1 MIRRPRNSAAAFFFA
16 LIGFA
21 DAASP
26 APATD
31 HAVTLSAGCVVHGF
45 RLPGLVPVA
54 TFDAGDCA
62 TAAAVRS
69 VDQSAVFIGTRDGE
83 LLKLATPE
91 LGVTRRRPVDGR
103 VMQLFAP
110 DSAPLLLAVV
120 GTPSGAQRL
129 LVLDR
134 DSLATLR
141 DVPLQDRLGDRLFI
155 SRIAESTYRN
165 SVLLAF
171 GDAPE
176 LWELFLAPDAAPVF
190 EGLVHDYRMGEA
202 ISEPARLPIRR
213 IRTGHSFDD
222 FLVEPDSP
230 HLMVRQR
237 SGDGARRVRR
247 FNLDVR
253 RTVAEFHPDTEPML
267 SSAITVSQAGQRLL
281 LAPTP
286 QGVQL
291 YRMPLMTPIGPIELT
306 GDGCRIASPLHKQW
320 AVLWA
325 CGGDDARR
333 LSIID
338 AASWRVMAVL
348 DAGENGA
355 IRQLAIDSAARRV
368 LVASSAGMLVSYR
381 TDEWCREGEIRL
393 EQLRAAWLYP

>member
-1 MIRRPRNSAAAFFFA
+1 
-16 LIGFA
+16 
-21 DAASP
+21 
-26 APATD
+26 
-31 HAVTLSAGCVVHGF
+31 
-45 RLPGLVPVA
+45 
-54 TFDAGDCA
+54 
-62 TAAAVRS
+62 
-69 VDQSAVFIGTRDGE
+69 
-83 LLKLATPE
+83 
-91 LGVTRRRPVDGR
+91 
-103 VMQLFAP
+103 
-110 DSAPLLLAVV
+110 
-120 GTPSGAQRL
+120 
-129 LVLDR
+129 
-134 DSLATLR
+134 
-141 DVPLQDRLGDRLFI
+141 
-155 SRIAESTYRN
+155 
-165 SVLLAF
+165 
-171 GDAPE
+171 
-176 LWELFLAPDAAPVF
+176 
-190 EGLVHDYRMGEA
+190 
-202 ISEPARLPIRR
+202 
-213 IRTGHSFDD
+213 
-222 FLVEPDSP
+222 
-230 HLMVRQR
+230 VRQR
-237 SGDGARRVRR
+237 SGEGARRVRR

>member
-120 GTPSGAQRL
+120 GTASGAQRL

-141 DVPLQDRLGDRLFI
+141 EVPLQDRLGDRLFI

-333 LSIID
+333 FSIID